1 MKFAKGL
8 ACLMLLA
15 SWAIQLQAAVTVQ
28 VAKTVDFA
36 QYKTFAWR
44 QGTPAADPAIEKMI
58 RDAIQKQL
66 LAKGLTRV
74 DTDAD
79 LLVSTHAKQ
88 ESEMREDVDILG
100 ASQRWTGESEQDG
113 VSGDTLRPVDV
124 GTLVVDLLDGSS
136 RLNIWRGTATR
147 TLSDSPKTAQKQI
160 EKAVKKMFESFLGKA
175 E

>member
-1 MKFAKGL
+1 MQFAKCLAGL
-8 ACLMLLA
+8 MFLA
-15 SWAIQLQAAVTVQ
+15 LWATQLQAAVAVQ
-28 VAKTVDFA
+28 VAKTVDFT
-36 QYKTFAWR
+36 QYRTFAWR
-44 QGTPAADPAIEKMI
+44 QGTPAANPAIEEMI

-100 ASQRWTGESEQDG
+100 ASQRWAGESEDDG
-113 VSGDTLRPVDV
+113 VSGDILRPVDV
-124 GTLVVDLLDGSS
+124 GTLVVDLLDGNSK
-136 RLNIWRGTATR
+136 LNIWRGTATR

-160 EKAVKKMFESFLGKA
+160 EKAVKKMFDSFPDKA
-175 E
+175 D